1 MATDHSEKSGK
12 KDHRVLLKKSSKS
25 LTSLVLELIR
35 PYNKWLL
42 VIFLAMLLETA
53 MSLLGPWPLK
63 IIIDNV
69 VGHHPLPGV
78 ASLDQGFAI

>member
-1 MATDHSEKSGK
+1 MAKDHSENSK
-12 KDHRVLLKKSSKS
+12 KNDHRILLKKPSKS

-63 IIIDNV
+63 IVIDNV
-69 VGHHPLPGV
+69 IGHHPYLNG
-78 ASLDQGFAI
+78 LNG

>member
-1 MATDHSEKSGK
+1 MAKDHSENSKKS
-12 KDHRVLLKKSSKS
+12 DHRILLKKPSKS

-63 IIIDNV
+63 IVIDNFI
-69 VGHHPLPGV
+69 GHHP
-78 ASLDQGFAI
+78 